1 MMRDLEPGAK
11 APGSL
16 FLRATSPIISASPVA
31 MHAHL
36 QQCLAILED
45 ATRGGGAECSVR
57 KDPNKWSAAEVVEHL
72 QRAYSGTAKGFER
85 CLEKQAP
92 LATVQTFT
100 QKLASFVLI
109 TLGYFPPGREAPKH
123 VVPTGEL
130 DLQAVL
136 DAVRRD
142 LARLDAAAIKAR
154 AQFGGVKIVDHPRLG
169 ALTIDEWMKFH
180 LVHTRHHEQHIRA
193 RR

>member
-1 MMRDLEPGAK
+1 MHPHLAACLE
-11 APGSL
+11 
-16 FLRATSPIISASPVA
+16 
-31 MHAHL
+31 
-36 QQCLAILED
+36 ILED
-45 ATRGGGAECSVR
+45 ATRGAGPESRVR
-57 KDPNKWSAAEVVEHL
+57 KDPNKWSVAEVVEHL

-92 LATVQTFT
+92 LATGQTFK
-100 QKLASFVLI
+100 QKFAAFVLI

-123 VVPTGEL
+123 VIPTGEI
-130 DLQAVL
+130 DLHAVL

-154 AQFGGVKIVDHPRLG
+154 SQFGGVKIVDHPRLG

-180 LVHTRHHEQHIRA
+180 LVHTRHHEKHIRA